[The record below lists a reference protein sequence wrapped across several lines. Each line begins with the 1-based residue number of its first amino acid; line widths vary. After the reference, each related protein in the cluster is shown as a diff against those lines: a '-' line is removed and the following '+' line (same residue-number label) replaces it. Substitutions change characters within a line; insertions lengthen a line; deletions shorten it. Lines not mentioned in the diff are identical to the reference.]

1 MIKLFQPPPA
11 FNAANASPFC
21 IKLEVLLK
29 MAKLPYQITIEGDP
43 SKGPTRKIPFVELD
57 GKLIG
62 DSGLIQNLLESKHG
76 ADFHENL
83 SDEQKAISLAFTRL
97 IEEHLYWVLV
107 YSRWMEDENWQVIK
121 SAFFGQLPIPLRW
134 LLPNIIK
141 KQVLKNMVGHG
152 IARHDRS
159 AIYQMAGENLTA
171 IASFLGD
178 KTYAFGDQASALD
191 ATLYG
196 LLSSIIDADMNSE
209 LKTAALYHD
218 NLVNYTSRMRE
229 EFFPKL

>member
-1 MIKLFQPPPA
+1 MIKLFQPPPS

-29 MAKLPYQITIEGDP
+29 MAKLPYEIVIEGDP
-43 SKGPTRKIPFVELD
+43 RKGPTGKIPFVEID

-62 DSGLIQNLLESKHG
+62 DSGLIQNLLEAERG
-76 ADFHENL
+76 VNFHENL
-83 SDEQKAISLAFTRL
+83 TDEQKAISLAFTRL

-107 YSRWMEDENWQVIK
+107 YSRWMEDENWLVLK

-134 LLPNIIK
+134 ILPNVIK
-141 KQVLKNMVGHG
+141 KQVLKNMIGHG
-152 IARHDRS
+152 IARHDKTT
-159 AIYQMAGENLTA
+159 IYQMAGENLTA
-171 IASFLGD
+171 IAGFLDD
-178 KTYAFGDQASALD
+178 KPYAFGDQANTLD

-196 LLSSIIDADMNSE
+196 LLSAIIDADMNSE
-209 LKTAALYHD
+209 LKTAALSHD

-229 EFFPKL
+229 EFFPEL